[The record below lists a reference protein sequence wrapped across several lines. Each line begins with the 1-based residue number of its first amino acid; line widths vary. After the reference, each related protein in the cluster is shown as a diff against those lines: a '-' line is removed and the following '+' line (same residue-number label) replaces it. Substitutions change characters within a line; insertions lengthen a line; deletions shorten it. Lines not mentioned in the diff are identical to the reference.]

1 MQDDSAIVE
10 NFTEMTRQICL
21 RALCWRSQEEHLAY
35 PTPEELRI
43 MEKLGRHV
51 AAIFME
57 LLPRW
62 TNEMIKLNNKLPFT
76 RAIEE
81 SLDNIKIIEEYTRLF
96 KHEWEEMFRK
106 MDGSDMHWLPLH
118 VGSSFY
124 HNLSTGDAARMFFG
138 LMLYTRLQA
147 MERRRRDWREII
159 GFKDIPLKELPG
171 DIKDCH
177 ICQQPLGVPDEDGE
191 IEMPIQVVAC
201 CGNYFGANCLRR
213 WYGEF
218 ENTKCPL
225 CKWTASTSFL
235 DKLCYEGK
243 EDAIDVDDDLDKE
256 SATARMGSVRVST
269 PAVDDDLEDGETD
282 IDPYS
287 LGYGQVFE
295 DADDELEDGEIKE

>member
-1 MQDDSAIVE
+1 
-10 NFTEMTRQICL
+10 
-21 RALCWRSQEEHLAY
+21 
-35 PTPEELRI
+35 
-43 MEKLGRHV
+43 
-51 AAIFME
+51 
-57 LLPRW
+57 
-62 TNEMIKLNNKLPFT
+62 
-76 RAIEE
+76 
-81 SLDNIKIIEEYTRLF
+81 
-96 KHEWEEMFRK
+96 
-106 MDGSDMHWLPLH
+106 
-118 VGSSFY
+118 
-124 HNLSTGDAARMFFG
+124 
-138 LMLYTRLQA
+138 

-218 ENTKCPL
+218 ENAKCPL

-269 PAVDDDLEDGETD
+269 PDVDDDLEDGETD
-282 IDPYS
+282 IDPYG
-287 LGYGQVFE
+287 LGYGQVFG